1 MLEDRSQSSAVAALF
16 TNISRFYPKKI
27 FLEKGLLSNLIYNMA
42 RIIKFEKND
51 CAPCAQVSA
60 YLDNKGISYE
70 TINPFDEP
78 ELAVKF
84 KVRTVPTV
92 IVLDG
97 EEIKHRIIGFKPEE
111 LEVAVTQ

>member
-1 MLEDRSQSSAVAALF
+1 
-16 TNISRFYPKKI
+16 
-27 FLEKGLLSNLIYNMA
+27 MA

-60 YLDNKGISYE
+60 FLDNKGLSYE

-78 ELAVKF
+78 ELAVRF

-92 IVLDG
+92 IVLEND
-97 EEIKHRIIGFKPEE
+97 EIKHRIIGFKPEE
-111 LEVAVTQ
+111 LASIHIQ

>member
-1 MLEDRSQSSAVAALF
+1 
-16 TNISRFYPKKI
+16 
-27 FLEKGLLSNLIYNMA
+27 MA

-60 YLDNKGISYE
+60 YLDSKGIAYE

-84 KVRTVPTV
+84 KVRTVPTM
-92 IVLDG
+92 IVLEND
-97 EEIKHRIIGFKPEE
+97 EIKNRIIGFNPSE
-111 LEVAVTQ
+111 LDQIAL

>member
-1 MLEDRSQSSAVAALF
+1 
-16 TNISRFYPKKI
+16 
-27 FLEKGLLSNLIYNMA
+27 MA

-70 TINPFDEP
+70 TVNPFDEP

-92 IVLDG
+92 IILEDN
-97 EEIKHRIIGFKPEE
+97 EITHRIIGFRPEE
-111 LEVAVTQ
+111 LEAAIAQ

>member
-1 MLEDRSQSSAVAALF
+1 
-16 TNISRFYPKKI
+16 
-27 FLEKGLLSNLIYNMA
+27 MA

-51 CAPCAQVSA
+51 CAPCAQVSS
-60 YLDNKGISYE
+60 YLDGKGISYE

-92 IVLDG
+92 IVLEDDQ
-97 EEIKHRIIGFKPEE
+97 IKHRIIGFNPQE
-111 LEVAVTQ
+111 LDQIAQ

>member
-1 MLEDRSQSSAVAALF
+1 
-16 TNISRFYPKKI
+16 
-27 FLEKGLLSNLIYNMA
+27 MA

-70 TINPFDEP
+70 TVNPFDEP
-78 ELAVKF
+78 ELAVRF

-92 IVLDG
+92 IVLEND
-97 EEIKHRIIGFKPEE
+97 EIKNRIIGFNPAE
-111 LEVAVTQ
+111 LDQIAL

>member
-1 MLEDRSQSSAVAALF
+1 
-16 TNISRFYPKKI
+16 
-27 FLEKGLLSNLIYNMA
+27 MA

-51 CAPCAQVSA
+51 CAPCVQVSA
-60 YLDNKGISYE
+60 YLDSKGIAYE

-92 IVLDG
+92 IVLEND
-97 EEIKHRIIGFKPEE
+97 EIKNRIIGFNPAE
-111 LEVAVTQ
+111 LDQIAL